1 MVRSC
6 HHGQFVDVH
15 SGDGAM
21 SDIGEGE
28 QVLVAVRAY
37 TERQSFG
44 LYQIWIGKPEGESVI
59 VSLSVPSVLRGGLD
73 GS

>member
-28 QVLVAVRAY
+28 QVLVAVRVY

-44 LYQIWIGKPEGESVI
+44 LYFGSGNWEVK
-59 VSLSVPSVLRGGLD
+59 VSQSRVQFCLL
-73 GS
+73 

>member
-28 QVLVAVRAY
+28 QVLVAVRVY
-37 TERQSFG
+37 TERQSSGLYFG
-44 LYQIWIGKPEGESVI
+44 LGNQKVK
-59 VSLSVPSVLRGGLD
+59 VSQSRFLFRLF
-73 GS
+73 